1 MYVNASRAQR
11 SGAALAAAM
20 VVGGLAAL
28 LVFGLRVEWLPRGQE
43 VLVSIGLS
51 PRPRPTPPPR
61 AEVRKAATSA
71 AKGAASPRNLKNR
84 ATPVVALPVPVLLP
98 PPPVVT
104 ATLAGTGAAANTG
117 AAPVPGPGQGAGGI
131 GNGLGGGGRGGDGGG
146 DGDGEPAVVGPRRI
160 AGKLAMGDVPEGT
173 LPPGVTAEVTVLYRV
188 KADGRVDDC
197 QIDSSS
203 GYPAINALACRL
215 IEQRFRYRPARGRS
229 GRPVASRVIETH
241 SWHVEPAPPEPPPR
255 R

>member
-1 MYVNASRAQR
+1 MYAYTSRAQR
-11 SGAALAAAM
+11 GGAALAAAI
-20 VVGGLAAL
+20 VVGGLTAL

-43 VLVSIGLS
+43 VLFSIGLS
-51 PRPRPTPPPR
+51 PRPRPTPTPR

-71 AKGAASPRNLKNR
+71 AKGAASPRNLRNR

-131 GNGLGGGGRGGDGGG
+131 GSGLGGGGNGG

-160 AGKLAMGDVPEGT
+160 AGKLAMGDVLEGT
-173 LPPGVTAEVTVLYRV
+173 LPPGATAEVSVLFRV
-188 KADGRVDDC
+188 RADGRVDDC
-197 QIDSSS
+197 QIDNTS
-203 GYPAINALACRL
+203 GFAAIDALACRL

-229 GRPVASRVIETH
+229 GRAVASRVIETH
-241 SWHVEPAPPEPPPR
+241 SWHVEPAPPEPPPPR